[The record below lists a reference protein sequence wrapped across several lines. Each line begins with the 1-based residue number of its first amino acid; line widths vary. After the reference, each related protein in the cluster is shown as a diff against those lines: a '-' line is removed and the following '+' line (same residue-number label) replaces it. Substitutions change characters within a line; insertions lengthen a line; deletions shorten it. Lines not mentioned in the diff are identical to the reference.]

1 MAAYFGIAKKK
12 TIINST
18 KYPTEATQLSII
30 GAVTDDKDAY
40 TAQYRGGCHAP
51 ARPYA
56 PVSKPGLLDEG
67 RVPRGVQGRAGA

>member
-1 MAAYFGIAKKK
+1 MLLVTVTRAVAAYFGITKKK

-40 TAQYRGGCHAP
+40 TAQYMTFCPVARGA
-51 ARPYA
+51 
-56 PVSKPGLLDEG
+56 
-67 RVPRGVQGRAGA
+67 